1 MGIDDINGAV
11 RGRHTD
17 VRVKRSRSV
26 ARTTLDAAATP
37 QTSQM
42 VAGEVLQ
49 PCHVANGRA
58 RGEPLAFK
66 EKSAPQALRLDNS
79 WLEKLSLCC

>member
-1 MGIDDINGAV
+1 MAF
-11 RGRHTD
+11 
-17 VRVKRSRSV
+17 
-26 ARTTLDAAATP
+26 
-37 QTSQM
+37 
-42 VAGEVLQ
+42 
-49 PCHVANGRA
+49 HVANGRA